1 MSFSQFGYPYS
12 TTAQFE
18 AQKPKETPKARLP
31 APEAARLGSA
41 PRSPPAPVLPRR
53 VGGSGGSFPP
63 PSGFR
68 GTSSPDFFGVSLR
81 CACRAQGA
89 AAPRSA
95 AEIQGLRGHPRHPAA
110 PRPSRTDRTPTSLL
124 APAARRPAGRE
135 PWIRCRF
142 RGRASP
148 PSSPRFFF
156 LAFPLPGGSPFP
168 RAGLG
173 RPPTGLPALGG
184 SQRPP
189 ALSAPQFLVPGSP
202 STTCCEAAPRPGPD
216 AASAP
221 ASAAAASL
229 CCAPYEG
236 RLLGMYGAPYPGG
249 QGYGNY
255 LPYSAEPAAI
265 YTALVSGGREGGL
278 GGRAGPGGGRTGLS
292 CQLGFPLHQGFPLHL
307 GLPLHPGLLLH
318 PQAPPRPWLPFHLG
332 LPLRPRLPPFV
343 TLPYPGLPPS
353 RAPVHLGLPLIP
365 SSPPPGA
372 PSPPGNPQYELKDGT
387 SGPLP
392 SGMAQPA
399 AYYPYEPALGQY
411 PYDRYGTG
419 DLGGSARRKNATR
432 ETTSTLKTWLYEHR
446 KNPYPTKGEK
456 IMLAIIT
463 KMTLT
468 QVSTWFANARR
479 RLKKE
484 NKMTWAPKP
493 RGGDERKG
501 SPAGG
506 AGAGRS
512 RERGAAAPAPP
523 CAP

>member
-12 TTAQFE
+12 TTA
-18 AQKPKETPKARLP
+18 
-31 APEAARLGSA
+31 
-41 PRSPPAPVLPRR
+41 
-53 VGGSGGSFPP
+53 
-63 PSGFR
+63 
-68 GTSSPDFFGVSLR
+68 
-81 CACRAQGA
+81 
-89 AAPRSA
+89 
-95 AEIQGLRGHPRHPAA
+95 
-110 PRPSRTDRTPTSLL
+110 
-124 APAARRPAGRE
+124 
-135 PWIRCRF
+135 
-142 RGRASP
+142 
-148 PSSPRFFF
+148 
-156 LAFPLPGGSPFP
+156 
-168 RAGLG
+168 
-173 RPPTGLPALGG
+173 
-184 SQRPP
+184 
-189 ALSAPQFLVPGSP
+189 QFLVPGSP

-236 RLLGMYGAPYPGG
+236 RLLGMYSAPYPGG

-265 YTALVSGGREGGL
+265 YTALRSL
-278 GGRAGPGGGRTGLS
+278 AS
-292 CQLGFPLHQGFPLHL
+292 Q
-307 GLPLHPGLLLH
+307 
-318 PQAPPRPWLPFHLG
+318 
-332 LPLRPRLPPFV
+332 
-343 TLPYPGLPPS
+343 
-353 RAPVHLGLPLIP
+353 
-365 SSPPPGA
+365 
-372 PSPPGNPQYELKDGT
+372 NPQYELKDGT

-506 AGAGRS
+506 AGAERRS
-512 RERGAAAPAPP
+512 CRLSDLEEDEEEEEEEEDEDEEQEARKADKSRPGGSLLEAPSLAPRSDCSLPGPFRALPCPRGPAADTPLATPPTPQPPPPPYAPAEKPRIWSLARTAARRGSPEGGGGAPELPPTPKALRGSPLGLPQLPAALRRPGEAGAPGGPQGTRSGGAGGGGAA
-523 CAP
+523 

>member
-12 TTAQFE
+12 TTA
-18 AQKPKETPKARLP
+18 
-31 APEAARLGSA
+31 
-41 PRSPPAPVLPRR
+41 
-53 VGGSGGSFPP
+53 
-63 PSGFR
+63 
-68 GTSSPDFFGVSLR
+68 
-81 CACRAQGA
+81 
-89 AAPRSA
+89 
-95 AEIQGLRGHPRHPAA
+95 
-110 PRPSRTDRTPTSLL
+110 
-124 APAARRPAGRE
+124 
-135 PWIRCRF
+135 
-142 RGRASP
+142 
-148 PSSPRFFF
+148 
-156 LAFPLPGGSPFP
+156 
-168 RAGLG
+168 
-173 RPPTGLPALGG
+173 
-184 SQRPP
+184 
-189 ALSAPQFLVPGSP
+189 QFLVPGSP

-265 YTALVSGGREGGL
+265 YTAL
-278 GGRAGPGGGRTGLS
+278 
-292 CQLGFPLHQGFPLHL
+292 
-307 GLPLHPGLLLH
+307 
-318 PQAPPRPWLPFHLG
+318 
-332 LPLRPRLPPFV
+332 
-343 TLPYPGLPPS
+343 
-353 RAPVHLGLPLIP
+353 
-365 SSPPPGA
+365 
-372 PSPPGNPQYELKDGT
+372 NPQYELKDGT
-387 SGPLP
+387 GGPLP

-506 AGAGRS
+506 AGAERRS
-512 RERGAAAPAPP
+512 CGLSDLEEDEEEEEEEEDEEQEARKADKSRPGSLLEAPSLAPRSDCSLPGPFRALPCARGPAADTPLAAPPPPPPPPPPYAPAEKPRIWSLARTAARRGSPEGGGGAPDLPPTPKALRGSPLGLQQLPAALRRPGEPGGPGAPGGPQGTRSGGAGGPGGGGAA
-523 CAP
+523 